1 MVVMSPLSCRMP
13 LAMQAACLAEVVL
26 QEVYAEL
33 ELWEDCLLLFAA
45 FKLLQLI
52 YEIISCARLLLT
64 CM

>member
-1 MVVMSPLSCRMP
+1 MP
-13 LAMQAACLAEVVL
+13 LAIQAACLAEVVL

-52 YEIISCARLLLT
+52 YEIISCARLSLT